1 MVTRALQSPYSVR
14 VCLNYL
20 HCEISFIGTQGQI
33 TVTMS
38 VCSQRAE
45 VRYVPEEMV
54 HCDPV
59 SLFSKGRLKIR
70 P

>member
-1 MVTRALQSPYSVR
+1 MRALQSPYNGR

-20 HCEISFIGTQGQI
+20 HCEISFIGTQGQV

-45 VRYVPEEMV
+45 VRYLPEEMV
-54 HCDPV
+54 HCDYV
-59 SLFSKGRLKIR
+59 SVFPKGRGKI
-70 P
+70 PP